1 MSRLPNTYQE
11 VEYIQSS
18 GTQYIDTG
26 VKPNTN
32 TTIKTKIYI
41 TKNSQSPFSC
51 RWSGAPEYDT
61 FGAIIG
67 STGLLGLY
75 YGRFSDGKYTGN
87 ISYNKSIVHDIE
99 INMDNIIFDENKISI
114 TRGSFTSTE
123 NMYLGAF
130 NNMGEA
136 LNLITG
142 RIYPMKIK
150 ESDIIVRNLIPA
162 KRNSDGKPGMYDITN
177 SGKNLLDTSTLQHGI
192 ISQSDGK
199 TITPNGTISYT
210 PYIAVE
216 PSEKY
221 MASSSV
227 SGLTIRC
234 FYYDENMNHLSNALI
249 GYPLTIPSDTY
260 YIRLQLNDSF
270 INELMLEKGSI
281 KTPYEPYP
289 FYTNSGTGEFTV
301 GPDVL
306 YGQLGG
312 VDVAKN
318 PGIEVVNGIIEQY
331 KASTSTI
338 DANTFVEF
346 VDNMWTNTD
355 TSLTSIANSSGYA
368 GAVLIDD
375 NKVFIAHQSDGTNK
389 YLNGVICTI
398 SGTTITPGTDTTL
411 VSTSDSAYMANGSSA
426 VLIDTDKVFIA
437 HASDG
442 TNKYLNGIVCTISGT
457 TITPGTDTTLV
468 NVSNSATILSPVLI
482 DTNKVFIAHSNNSSN
497 YYLNGVICTI
507 SGTTI
512 TPGTDTTLVSTQYA
526 GNVASIALIDTNKV
540 FIAHQS
546 NSNYYLNGI
555 VCTISGTTITTG
567 TDTTLRS
574 IMYSSNGAKVCFID
588 TNKVF
593 ITHNSGKIYPDS
605 SPTYYLYGIV
615 CTISGS
621 TITPGTD
628 TTIYTYAYSAYGA
641 SIALI
646 DTDKVFIAH
655 QSDGTN
661 RYLKGIICTI
671 SGTTITHGTD
681 TTLISTTQS
690 AVDASAV
697 LVYDNKVLIAHK
709 SDSTNGY
716 LNGVIA
722 NLKKITAA
730 TAQIDGVTVSKCT
743 TTTAGKVYVL

>member
-1 MSRLPNTYQE
+1 MSRLPSEYQE
-11 VEYIQSS
+11 VEYLGST
-18 GTQYIDTG
+18 GTQYIQTNVSIQNVRRAVGDVSFNTAAPMELNYVAGVRNSSKTALGFGVLGTTRGGFTCYPFEWKTNDIAYAVTANEKINFDT
-26 VKPNTN
+26 VINETN
-32 TTIKTKIYI
+32 TTFKVNGITRYTGTTTSASSAGFTGTNTITIGALMSAPSVGVSSPQYSLLGKVFNIKMYDGSDNLIFNGI
-41 TKNSQSPFSC
+41 PAKNSSNV
-51 RWSGAPEYDT
+51 
-61 FGAIIG
+61 
-67 STGLLGLY
+67 LGLY
-75 YGRFSDGKYTGN
+75 DTVSETF
-87 ISYNKSIVHDIE
+87 
-99 INMDNIIFDENKISI
+99 
-114 TRGSFTSTE
+114 
-123 NMYLGAF
+123 L
-130 NNMGEA
+130 
-136 LNLITG
+136 
-142 RIYPMKIK
+142 
-150 ESDIIVRNLIPA
+150 
-162 KRNSDGKPGMYDITN
+162 TN
-177 SGKNLLDTSTLQHGI
+177 
-192 ISQSDGK
+192 
-199 TITPNGTISYT
+199 
-210 PYIAVE
+210 A
-216 PSEKY
+216 
-221 MASSSV
+221 
-227 SGLTIRC
+227 
-234 FYYDENMNHLSNALI
+234 
-249 GYPLTIPSDTY
+249 
-260 YIRLQLNDSF
+260 
-270 INELMLEKGSI
+270 
-281 KTPYEPYP
+281 
-289 FYTNSGTGEFTV
+289 GTGTFIA

-306 YGQLGG
+306 YGQLGS

-331 KASTSTI
+331 KASTSDI
-338 DANTFVEF
+338 SANSFVEF

-389 YLNGVICTI
+389 YLNGV
-398 SGTTITPGTDTTL
+398 
-411 VSTSDSAYMANGSSA
+411 
-426 VLIDTDKVFIA
+426 
-437 HASDG
+437 
-442 TNKYLNGIVCTISGT
+442 VCTISGT

-468 NVSNSATILSPVLI
+468 ATSDSAYMANGSSAVLIDDNKVFIAHQSDGTNKYLNGIVCSISGTTITAGTDTTLVSVSNSATILSPVLI

-497 YYLNGVICTI
+497 YYLNGIVCTI

-526 GNVASIALIDTNKV
+526 GNVASAVLIDTNKV

-555 VCTISGTTITTG
+555 VCTISGTTITPG

-574 IMYSSNGAKVCFID
+574 IMYSSNAARVCFID

-593 ITHNSGKIYPDS
+593 ITHNSGKLYPNS

-615 CTISGS
+615 CTISGT

-628 TTIYTYAYSAYGA
+628 TTIYTYTYSAYGA

-646 DTDKVFIAH
+646 NTNKVFIAH

-661 RYLKGIICTI
+661 RYLKGIVCTI

-716 LNGVIA
+716 LNGIIA

-730 TAQIDGVTVSKCT
+730 TTQIDGVTVSKCT
-743 TTTAGKVYVL
+743 TTSAGKVYVL